1 MMETHNC
8 WWKERVFYEIYPR
21 SFQDSNGCLLYTS
34 FALFMRDAIVI
45 FHKFADKTLG
55 EIPIDTGKLRTY
67 TKEKIVTGSNGEKY
81 EANHS

>member
-1 MMETHNC
+1 MSAGSRACGGRINPAGDFPARFVPPAKC
-8 WWKERVFYEIYPR
+8 
-21 SFQDSNGCLLYTS
+21 

-55 EIPIDTGKLRTY
+55 KFPIDTGKLKTY
-67 TKEKIVTGSNGEKY
+67 TEEKIVTGSNGEKY

>member
-1 MMETHNC
+1 M
-8 WWKERVFYEIYPR
+8 
-21 SFQDSNGCLLYTS
+21 LYAFHAGT
-34 FALFMRDAIVI
+34 IVI

-55 EIPIDTGKLRTY
+55 KIPIDTGKWKTY

>member
-1 MMETHNC
+1 MAAGPC
-8 WWKERVFYEIYPR
+8 RVRCFPALPVR
-21 SFQDSNGCLLYTS
+21 GGACQC

-55 EIPIDTGKLRTY
+55 EIPIDTGKLKTY
-67 TKEKIVTGSNGEKY
+67 TEEKIVTGSNGEKY

>member
-1 MMETHNC
+1 MIWRADKPGGGFPGAVC
-8 WWKERVFYEIYPR
+8 PAR
-21 SFQDSNGCLLYTS
+21 QC

-55 EIPIDTGKLRTY
+55 EIPIDTGKLNTY
-67 TKEKIVTGSNGEKY
+67 TEEKIVTGSNGEKY

>member
-1 MMETHNC
+1 
-8 WWKERVFYEIYPR
+8 
-21 SFQDSNGCLLYTS
+21 
-34 FALFMRDAIVI
+34 MRDAIVI

-55 EIPIDTGKLRTY
+55 KIPIDTGKWKTY